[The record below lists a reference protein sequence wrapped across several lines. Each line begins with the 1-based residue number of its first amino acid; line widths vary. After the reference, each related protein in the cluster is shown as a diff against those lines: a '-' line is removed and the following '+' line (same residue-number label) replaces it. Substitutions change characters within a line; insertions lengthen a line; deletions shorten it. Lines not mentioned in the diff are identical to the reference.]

1 MAIPLLRDAPAAR
14 RWHSAPSA
22 RAWLHFRRH
31 RFAEPLL
38 NACMRQVLV
47 RLLLLSLPVVL
58 LPAAA
63 QPHADGAPATA
74 ATPAQVRLPS
84 LDEVQLAVPRS
95 VRAATAALGLGRQR
109 LALVVGIGSN
119 GSRTVLDNAPRDAQ
133 AVAAALRSS
142 GFVVMLRE
150 DLGAL
155 DLRANLKE
163 FRERL
168 QPGGIGFIYI
178 AALGAQVDGH
188 NLLLPRDLLL
198 DAAAEPAAVVAHLR
212 SGAVPVAE
220 LVDALIGP
228 ADSPRLLVVD
238 AAWQHPGLNKLPLLG
253 LTEQRLPPGTMA
265 LFGHGLGG
273 VKDVPAVA
281 PLPTPAPTDP
291 AEVAATAFASMLV
304 KALTTPRISGP
315 DALRATRRALVES
328 SQGQANPWLGGDT
341 DAQEEIAE
349 ATLLDGLVPRSPE
362 EIGREG
368 ARQVVKL
375 GTRSG
380 GRGEQT
386 VAQVLEQTSGGP
398 ASSSLAGED
407 GLRPGETARRTVPE
421 KPLPGSGNL
430 IGTAAATVGAV
441 GAVAG
446 IAAAAATTAAAVQVA
461 KASAVA
467 EAATTAVGT
476 AGALA
481 ARVIELA
488 TPAAAAPVAAVAA
501 APAPLAAPVAVAPA
515 AADTRNAQRLAQA
528 AASAL
533 TEALPEQERAAPA
546 RKAPPADDMRT
557 LRNPQGGERPAY
569 VPRGN
574 SFGYAEGDTFTYRV
588 TDTWKGEVTREYTT
602 AIEEVRGN
610 GELLANGQQLQL
622 DPQGRVMRNAA
633 ADGSFS
639 QFEPFQD
646 LWWSNPQR
654 GQYRAVKFVERFGHG
669 NQVRG
674 QTEWSGST
682 SVGRARKLA
691 TPAGEFEVL
700 PIESSGWWTSS
711 LANGGARE
719 SGQWSR
725 TVWYSPKLGH
735 PVAIDI
741 EDADHLG
748 KLLKRERIEL
758 LHAQTAKP

>member
-1 MAIPLLRDAPAAR
+1 MTRMR
-14 RWHSAPSA
+14 RVVA
-22 RAWLHFRRH
+22 
-31 RFAEPLL
+31 
-38 NACMRQVLV
+38 
-47 RLLLLSLPVVL
+47 RLLLLSAPVL
-58 LPAAA
+58 MAPSPAAA
-63 QPHADGAPATA
+63 QPNADGAAPSA
-74 ATPAQVRLPS
+74 ATPAQLRLPS
-84 LDEVQLAVPRS
+84 LDEVQLAVPRT
-95 VRAATAALGLGRQR
+95 VRAATAALGMGRQR

-150 DLGAL
+150 DLGAA

-163 FRERL
+163 FRDRL
-168 QPGGIGFIYI
+168 QPGGIGFIYA
-178 AALGAQVDGH
+178 AALGAQIDGH
-188 NLLLPRDLLL
+188 NVLLPRDLRL
-198 DAAAEPAAVVAHLR
+198 DPAADALTLAARLR
-212 SGAVPVAE
+212 SGAVPLAE
-220 LVDALIGP
+220 LVDALLGP

-238 AAWQHPGLNKLPLLG
+238 AAWQHPGLNKLPVPG
-253 LTEQRLPPGTMA
+253 LAEQRLPPGLMA
-265 LFGHGLGG
+265 LFGHSLGS
-273 VKDVPAVA
+273 VKEVPAVA
-281 PLPTPAPTDP
+281 PLPSPAP
-291 AEVAATAFASMLV
+291 AEPVRIAASAFAGVLV
-304 KALTTPRISGP
+304 HALTTPRISGP
-315 DALRATRRALVES
+315 EALRATRRAVVES
-328 SQGQANPWLGGDT
+328 SQGQATPWLGGDT
-341 DAQEEIAE
+341 DSREEFAE

-368 ARQVVKL
+368 ARQLVRM
-375 GTRSG
+375 GSRSG
-380 GRGEQT
+380 GHGEQT
-386 VAQVLEQTSGGP
+386 VAQVLEQSAGSP
-398 ASSSLAGED
+398 ASSLAGDD
-407 GLRPGETARRTVPE
+407 GLRPGETARRTVPD
-421 KPLPGSGNL
+421 KPAAGGSNL

-441 GAVAG
+441 GTVAG
-446 IAAAAATTAAAVQVA
+446 IAAGVAATAAVVQVA

-467 EAATTAVGT
+467 EVATAAVGT

-481 ARVIELA
+481 AKAVELVAAPAAALPVAAAAA
-488 TPAAAAPVAAVAA
+488 TPVAAPAAAPV
-501 APAPLAAPVAVAPA
+501 LQA
-515 AADTRNAQRLAQA
+515 AADSRSTPRLAQA

-533 TEALPEQERAAPA
+533 SQAVPDQEPAAPT
-546 RKAPPADDMRT
+546 RVRPQVADDPRT

-574 SFGYAEGDTFTYRV
+574 EFGYAEGDTFTYRV
-588 TDTWKGEVTREYTT
+588 TDTWKGEVTGQYTT

-610 GELLANGQQLQL
+610 GQLLANGQQLQL
-622 DPQGRVMRNAA
+622 DPQGRVIRSSA
-633 ADGSFS
+633 ADGSFT

-654 GQYRAVKFVERFGHG
+654 GQSRTVKFVESFGRG

-682 SVGRARKLA
+682 SVGRARKLQ

-700 PIESSGWWTSS
+700 PIESGGWWTRS
-711 LANGGARE
+711 LDNGAPRE
-719 SGQWSR
+719 TGQWSR

-741 EDADHLG
+741 EDADRLG